1 MRDRNHFSTPPE
13 EVGKPLGY
21 AALQERFGV
30 PNLGL
35 AHTSRLRAS
44 AHVRERQDADG
55 SVSVEY
61 PRRYDPGDAT
71 LDHLVFALKYDGVD
85 LRVLRAVLAA
95 MPRAELVEGIRAQ
108 PTSQYLRRLWF
119 LFEWFGGRALDVPDL
134 TQGNYV
140 PLLDPTRYV
149 VGPATNSRRHRVTVN
164 ALGPSALCPV
174 VRRTPALERSLVEAP
189 ALDTRARRFID
200 EVPSLT
206 LWRATAW
213 LYDKETRS
221 SYAIE
226 HETPKPGRAERFVAV
241 LRDAWRAEPMSRE
254 LLVRVQNSI
263 VEADY
268 AEPRERTKQNW
279 VGRTTATFEEEVYL
293 VPPTP
298 EALPELLD
306 AWIDLANRITDVASE
321 VPPTVAAAV
330 LSFAFVYLHPFL
342 DGNGRTHRWLIH
354 WALARRG
361 FGPRDVV
368 LPVSAA
374 ILRDM
379 GGYHALLERVS
390 QPIRRHARYELR
402 PEGLTL
408 LDDHAD
414 LYRHL
419 DLTAHAEALHA
430 WLARTIEREMPEEV
444 AFLERHDRAVEGVRA
459 VRELPDK
466 RERLF
471 LQCVVQNRGRL
482 SKGKRAL
489 FAEVPDDELARME
502 AAVRDAFDLDD
513 PAAG

>member
-1 MRDRNHFSTPPE
+1 MKRPDPNRSST
-13 EVGKPLGY
+13 KPVGY
-21 AALQERFGV
+21 AALLPRFEV
-30 PNLGL
+30 PDLGL
-35 AHTSRLRAS
+35 VHAS
-44 AHVRERQDADG
+44 CVGAAGGTVERQAADG
-55 SVSVEY
+55 SVRAEY
-61 PRRYDPGDAT
+61 PRKYEHGDST
-71 LDHLVFALKYDGVD
+71 LDHLVFALKYDGID

-95 MPRAELVEGIRAQ
+95 MPESELVEGIRAQ
-108 PTSQYLRRLWF
+108 PTSQYMRRLWF
-119 LFEWFGGRALDVPDL
+119 LFEWLFERRLDVADL

-140 PLLDPTRYV
+140 PLFDPARYV
-149 VGPATNSRRHRVTVN
+149 VGPATNSRRHRISVN
-164 ALGPSALCPV
+164 GLGPAALCPI
-174 VRRTPALERSLVEAP
+174 VRRTPTLERTIAEAP
-189 ALDTRARRFID
+189 TLDARARRFID
-200 EVPSLT
+200 EVPATT

-241 LRDAWRAEPMSRE
+241 LREAGMAEPMSRE
-254 LLVRVQNSI
+254 LLVHVQNSI

-268 AEPRERTKQNW
+268 IERQERTKQNW

-298 EALPELLD
+298 AALPGLLD
-306 AWIDLANRITDVASE
+306 AWIVLANRLTDVASE
-321 VPPTVAAAV
+321 VPPTIVATV

-354 WALARRG
+354 WALARCG

-379 GGYHALLERVS
+379 GGYHALLERAS

-402 PEGLTL
+402 PEGLVVL
-408 LDDHAD
+408 EDHAD

-419 DLTAHAEALHA
+419 DLTAHAEALHS
-430 WLARTIEREMPEEV
+430 WLARTIDREMPEEV
-444 AFLERHDRAVEGVRA
+444 AFLERHDRAVDGVRA
-459 VRELPDK
+459 VREMPDR

-471 LQCVVQNRGRL
+471 IQCVVQNKGRL
-482 SKGKRAL
+482 SKGKRLL
-489 FAEVPDDELARME
+489 FAELPDEELARME
-502 AAVRDAFDLDD
+502 SAVRDAFALDD
-513 PAAG
+513 PSTG

>member
-1 MRDRNHFSTPPE
+1 VKRADTNRSST
-13 EVGKPLGY
+13 KPVGY
-21 AALQERFGV
+21 AALLSRFGV
-30 PNLGL
+30 PDMGL
-35 AHTSRLRAS
+35 VHAS
-44 AHVRERQDADG
+44 CVSAAGGMVERQSLDG
-55 SVSVEY
+55 SVRAEY
-61 PRRYDPGDAT
+61 PRRYDRGDST
-71 LDHLVFALKYDGVD
+71 LDHLVFALKYDGID

-95 MPRAELVEGIRAQ
+95 MPQEELVEGIRAQ
-108 PTSQYLRRLWF
+108 PTSQYMRRLWF
-119 LFEWFGGRALDVPDL
+119 LFEWLFERTLDAADL

-140 PLLDPTRYV
+140 PLFDPTRYV
-149 VGPATNSRRHRVTVN
+149 VGPAINSRRHRISVN
-164 ALGPSALCPV
+164 GLGPAALCPV
-174 VRRTPALERSLVEAP
+174 VRRTPTLERALAEAP
-189 ALDTRARRFID
+189 ALDARARRFID
-200 EVPSLT
+200 EVSATT

-213 LYDKETRS
+213 LYDKERRS

-268 AEPRERTKQNW
+268 VERQERTKQNW
-279 VGRTTATFEEEVYL
+279 VGRTTATFDEEVYL

-298 EALPELLD
+298 AALAGLLD
-306 AWIDLANRITDVASE
+306 AWIVLANRMTDDGSE
-321 VPPTVAAAV
+321 VPPTVVAAV

-379 GGYHALLERVS
+379 GGYHAVLERVS
-390 QPIRRHARYELR
+390 QPIRQRTRYELR
-402 PEGLTL
+402 PEGLVVL
-408 LDDHAD
+408 EDHAD

-430 WLARTIEREMPEEV
+430 WLARTIDREMPEEV
-444 AFLERHDRAVEGVRA
+444 AFLERHDRAVDGVRA
-459 VRELPDK
+459 VREMPDR

-471 LQCVVQNRGRL
+471 IQCVVQNKGRL
-482 SKGKRAL
+482 SRAKRLL
-489 FAEVPDDELARME
+489 FAELPEEELARME
-502 AAVRDAFDLDD
+502 SAVRDAFALDD
-513 PAAG
+513 STPG